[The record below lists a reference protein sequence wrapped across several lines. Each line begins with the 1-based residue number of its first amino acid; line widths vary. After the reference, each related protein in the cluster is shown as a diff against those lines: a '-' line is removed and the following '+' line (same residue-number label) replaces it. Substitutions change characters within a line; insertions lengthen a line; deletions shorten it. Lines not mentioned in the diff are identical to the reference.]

1 MYTDVFFD
9 FDRNITKAKS
19 KSQITTYRRSNLV
32 TESGYV
38 GNGDEIF
45 IVGESD
51 NAIQVLYP
59 LIAGGYKISWIP
71 IDKLSEL
78 FVEHMPGDINGDG
91 VVNTKDL
98 TRLMKYLSGEEVDV
112 VSEAADVNGDGAVN
126 GKDLTRLMKYISG
139 KEAEIF

>member
-1 MYTDVFFD
+1 MNTPQNVQIMLIRIKLSYTVEVRSFFSSTG
-9 FDRNITKAKS
+9 I
-19 KSQITTYRRSNLV
+19 
-32 TESGYV
+32 

-139 KEAEIF
+139 KEAENF

>member
-1 MYTDVFFD
+1 
-9 FDRNITKAKS
+9 
-19 KSQITTYRRSNLV
+19 
-32 TESGYV
+32 
-38 GNGDEIF
+38 
-45 IVGESD
+45 
-51 NAIQVLYP
+51 
-59 LIAGGYKISWIP
+59 
-71 IDKLSEL
+71 
-78 FVEHMPGDINGDG
+78 MPGDINGDG